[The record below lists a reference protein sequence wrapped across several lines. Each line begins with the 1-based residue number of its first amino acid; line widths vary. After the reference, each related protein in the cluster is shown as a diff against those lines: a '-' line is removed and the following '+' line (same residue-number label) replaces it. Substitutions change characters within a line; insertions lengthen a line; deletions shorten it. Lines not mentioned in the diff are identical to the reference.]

1 MTTQALAGIRV
12 LDLTR
17 LLPGPFATQLL
28 LHHGAEVIKVEDTGA
43 GDYARDLKPLPGS
56 GFGAAFTASNRGKR
70 SVAIDL
76 KQASGVDALL
86 ALVSESDVL
95 VESFRPGVM
104 DRLGVGWERLS
115 AHAPALIY
123 CAITGYGQRT
133 ERAHLAGHDLNYQG
147 QAGLLHRDGR
157 DPAMPT
163 ALVGD
168 LVGGSLCAVIAI
180 QAALLERQKTGR
192 GRFIDL
198 SITHSALMLNALSV
212 LRGERTP
219 KVYA

>member
-1 MTTQALAGIRV
+1 RRRDSHDGQHRRCGAAVGADRRPRAGAFSAAGRHHQPAPVRARDAVTTQALAGIRV

-86 ALVSESDVL
+86 ALV
-95 VESFRPGVM
+95 
-104 DRLGVGWERLS
+104 
-115 AHAPALIY
+115 
-123 CAITGYGQRT
+123 
-133 ERAHLAGHDLNYQG
+133 
-147 QAGLLHRDGR
+147 
-157 DPAMPT
+157 
-163 ALVGD
+163 
-168 LVGGSLCAVIAI
+168 
-180 QAALLERQKTGR
+180 
-192 GRFIDL
+192 
-198 SITHSALMLNALSV
+198 
-212 LRGERTP
+212 
-219 KVYA
+219 